1 MALAKEG
8 SSCSVI
14 FLVSVSCHLIGI
26 WTRVNMAGTYFHAD
40 CDSLT
45 EPLGGGKCESC
56 MNVPRLFAEDESKIG
71 QIACFQVPILC

>member
-1 MALAKEG
+1 MG
-8 SSCSVI
+8 D
-14 FLVSVSCHLIGI
+14 
-26 WTRVNMAGTYFHAD
+26 TYAHAD

-71 QIACFQVPILC
+71 QIACSQVPIVC